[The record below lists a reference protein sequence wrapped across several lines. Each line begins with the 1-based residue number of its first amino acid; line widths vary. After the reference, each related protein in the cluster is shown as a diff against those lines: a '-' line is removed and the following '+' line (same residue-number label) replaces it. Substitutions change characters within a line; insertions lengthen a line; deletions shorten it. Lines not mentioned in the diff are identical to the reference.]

1 MNIYG
6 RWCKLV
12 RDFYEILDIDKD
24 ASLDDIKK
32 AYRKLAKKHHPDLN
46 PDNPEA
52 EQNFKEVTYA
62 YEVLSNSEMRIR
74 YDRYGHAG
82 IDPQVGESNF
92 GDFGNFGDIFGD
104 IFDVF
109 GDFGGFTSRSR
120 RSARRNEPIRG
131 SDLEQRVTI
140 EFEEAVFG
148 VEKQVQVRRYETC
161 PSCEGSGAKQGTY
174 KKTCSKCNGS
184 GEVRYA
190 QQTPFGQF
198 VQVGVC
204 DNCQGTGEI
213 IEEHCETCHGEG
225 KVIKTKTINV
235 KIPAGVDNGSI
246 MSIKG
251 EGHSG
256 ERGGPSGDLY
266 LYISVKEHPVFTR
279 ENLDLFVDVPVSYA
293 QAILGSEIEVPTLEG
308 IEKYDLPPGTDSHTN
323 FKLKHKGVTN
333 VRGLGKGD
341 LYFTVKVII
350 PKDINEEQKEQL
362 LKYSESMGEKYKAR
376 EKKGFFKKIKDIF
389 N

>member
-1 MNIYG
+1 M
-6 RWCKLV
+6 
-12 RDFYEILDIDKD
+12 RDFYEILGIDKN
-24 ASLDDIKK
+24 ASEDDIKK

-52 EQNFKEVTYA
+52 EQNFKEVNYA
-62 YEVLSNSEMRIR
+62 YEVLSNSEKRVR

-82 IDPQVGESNF
+82 IDPQSGVGNFGNF
-92 GDFGNFGDIFGD
+92 GDFGDIFGD

-109 GDFGGFTSRSR
+109 GGFGSRSGR
-120 RSARRNEPIRG
+120 TTRRNGPIRG

-148 VEKQVQVRRYETC
+148 VEKHVQVKRNETC
-161 PSCEGSGAKQGTY
+161 TTCEGTGAKPGTD

-225 KVIKTKTINV
+225 QVIKTKSINV

-246 MSIKG
+246 MSVRG

-256 ERGGPSGDLY
+256 QRGGPSGDLY
-266 LYISVKEHPVFTR
+266 LYISVKEHSVFTR
-279 ENLDLFVDVPVSYA
+279 DDLDLFVDIPVSYT
-293 QAILGSEIEVPTLEG
+293 QAVLGSEIEVPTLEG
-308 IEKYDLPPGTDSHTN
+308 IEKYDLPSGTDSHTV
-323 FKLKHKGVTN
+323 FKLRHKGVPN

-362 LKYSESMGEKYKAR
+362 LKYSESMGEKHKAL
-376 EKKGFFKKIKDIF
+376 EKKGFFKKIKEAF